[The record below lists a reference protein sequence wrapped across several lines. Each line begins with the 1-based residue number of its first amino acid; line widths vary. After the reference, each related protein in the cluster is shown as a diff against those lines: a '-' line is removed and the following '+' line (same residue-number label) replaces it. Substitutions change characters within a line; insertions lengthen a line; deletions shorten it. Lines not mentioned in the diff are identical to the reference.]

1 MTHSMFVHPKHPAN
15 AWLRC
20 HDDCF
25 KNFSPCPPVPYPG
38 VLGRWRFAACDLP
51 ATTVLSLRPI

>member
-1 MTHSMFVHPKHPAN
+1 MMARSAAYPPTIPEAPRRRTTHSMFVHPKHSAD

-25 KNFSPCPPVPYPG
+25 KNFSPRLQFLILEY
-38 VLGRWRFAACDLP
+38 
-51 ATTVLSLRPI
+51 

>member
-25 KNFSPCPPVPYPG
+25 KNFSPCPQFLILEY
-38 VLGRWRFAACDLP
+38 
-51 ATTVLSLRPI
+51 

>member
-1 MTHSMFVHPKHPAN
+1 MTHSMFVHPKHPAD

-25 KNFSPCPPVPYPG
+25 KNSHLAPQFLILEY
-38 VLGRWRFAACDLP
+38 
-51 ATTVLSLRPI
+51 